1 MTPIRPAP
9 LRIGLAGGA
18 ALALT
23 LAAGA
28 ASAQTPATN
37 QDRLGAVVGALFG
50 DRLGL
55 SAMDQAWL
63 RGGRPLRD
71 GQTQFTGRV
80 DAGVRAG
87 TVSASAATRLRAD
100 YTALVDLENRYAAD
114 GISAQERADLNAR
127 YTALTQ
133 TLDSGAVGYGETD
146 TVAEG
151 RAAFDARVDAAVTA
165 RRLTRTEAT
174 RLKTD
179 YQALIQVES
188 RYKADGAISAAERAD
203 LDARLDALDLRVGD
217 GPAGQNGSAALPART
232 RLANLETSLAAA
244 ERAGAVTRADAADI
258 RVELGDLTR
267 LEAAYGRT
275 TPSSDD
281 TAYLTRRIGELES
294 RVRR

>member
-1 MTPIRPAP
+1 MT
-9 LRIGLAGGA
+9 RILSTGAA
-18 ALALT
+18 ALALAIT
-23 LAAGA
+23 AGA

-37 QDRLGAVVGALFG
+37 QDRLGVVVGALFG

-71 GQTQFTGRV
+71 GQSQFTGRI

-87 TVSASAATRLRAD
+87 SVSASAATRLRAD

-114 GISAQERADLNAR
+114 GISTQERADLNAR

-133 TLDSGAVGYGETD
+133 TLDSGAAGYGETS

-179 YQALIQVES
+179 YQALIQVET
-188 RYKADGAISAAERAD
+188 RYNADGSINATERAD
-203 LDARLDALDLRVGD
+203 LDARLDALDVRVGD
-217 GPAGQNGSAALPART
+217 GPSGQTGSTAPLSART
-232 RLANLETSLAAA
+232 RLANLEASVTSA

-267 LEAAYGRT
+267 LEAAYSRT
-275 TPSSDD
+275 SPSSDD
-281 TAYLTRRIGELES
+281 TAYLTRRIGELET

>member
-1 MTPIRPAP
+1 MT
-9 LRIGLAGGA
+9 RILSTGAA
-18 ALALT
+18 ALALAIT
-23 LAAGA
+23 AGA

-71 GQTQFTGRV
+71 GQSQFTGRV

-87 TVSASAATRLRAD
+87 SVSASAATRLRAD

-114 GISAQERADLNAR
+114 GISTQERADLNAR

-133 TLDSGAVGYGETD
+133 TLDSGAAGYGETS

-151 RAAFDARVDAAVTA
+151 RAAFDARVDAAVAA

-179 YQALIQVES
+179 YQALIQVET
-188 RYKADGAISAAERAD
+188 RYNADGSINATERAD
-203 LDARLDALDLRVGD
+203 LDARLDALDVRVGD
-217 GPAGQNGSAALPART
+217 GPSGQTGSTAPLPART
-232 RLANLETSLAAA
+232 RLANLETSVTSA

-267 LEAAYGRT
+267 LEAAYSRT
-275 TPSSDD
+275 SPSSDD
-281 TAYLTRRIGELES
+281 TAYLTRRIGELET

>member
-1 MTPIRPAP
+1 MT
-9 LRIGLAGGA
+9 RILSTGAA
-18 ALALT
+18 ALALAIT
-23 LAAGA
+23 AGA

-71 GQTQFTGRV
+71 GQSQFTGRI

-87 TVSASAATRLRAD
+87 SVSASAATRLRAD

-114 GISAQERADLNAR
+114 GISTQERADLNAR

-133 TLDSGAVGYGETD
+133 TLDSGATGYGETS

-151 RAAFDARVDAAVTA
+151 RAAFDARVDAAVAA

-179 YQALIQVES
+179 YQALIQVET
-188 RYKADGAISAAERAD
+188 RYNADGSINATERAD
-203 LDARLDALDLRVGD
+203 LDARLDALDVRVGD
-217 GPAGQNGSAALPART
+217 GPSGQTGSTAPLPART
-232 RLANLETSLAAA
+232 RLANLETSVTTA

-267 LEAAYGRT
+267 LEAAYSRT
-275 TPSSDD
+275 SPSSDD
-281 TAYLTRRIGELES
+281 TAYLTRRIGELET

>member
-1 MTPIRPAP
+1 MISPRIAPTRVAPTRAAATRVASIRIA
-9 LRIGLAGGA
+9 LAGA
-18 ALALT
+18 TALALT
-23 LAAGA
+23 LTAGA
-28 ASAQTPATN
+28 ASAQNQTPTN

-133 TLDSGAVGYGETD
+133 TLESGASGYGD
-146 TVAEG
+146 ANTVAEG
-151 RAAFDARVDAAVTA
+151 RAAFDARVDAAVSA
-165 RRLTRTEAT
+165 RRITRTEAT
-174 RLKTD
+174 RLKAD
-179 YQALIQVES
+179 YQAVIQIEN
-188 RYKADGAISAAERAD
+188 RYKADGSINATERARSGCPSGC
-203 LDARLDALDLRVGD
+203 A
-217 GPAGQNGSAALPART
+217 GPARRRRPGRSDADHRPARPHPSGQSGNQ
-232 RLANLETSLAAA
+232 RDGG
-244 ERAGAVTRADAADI
+244 GALGRCDPCGRRRHPRGAWRSDAA
-258 RVELGDLTR
+258 GGR
-267 LEAAYGRT
+267 L
-275 TPSSDD
+275 
-281 TAYLTRRIGELES
+281 
-294 RVRR
+294 

>member
-1 MTPIRPAP
+1 MT
-9 LRIGLAGGA
+9 RILSTGAA
-18 ALALT
+18 ALALAIT
-23 LAAGA
+23 AGA

-71 GQTQFTGRV
+71 GQSQFTGRV

-87 TVSASAATRLRAD
+87 SVSASAATRLRAD
-100 YTALVDLENRYAAD
+100 YIALVDLENRYAAD
-114 GISAQERADLNAR
+114 GISTQERADLNAR

-133 TLDSGAVGYGETD
+133 TLDSGAAGYGETS

-151 RAAFDARVDAAVTA
+151 RAAFDARVDAAVAA

-179 YQALIQVES
+179 YQALIQVET
-188 RYKADGAISAAERAD
+188 RYNADGSINATERAD
-203 LDARLDALDLRVGD
+203 LDARLDALDVRVGD
-217 GPAGQNGSAALPART
+217 GPSGQPGSTAPLPART
-232 RLANLETSLAAA
+232 RLADLETSVTSA

-267 LEAAYGRT
+267 LEAAYSRT
-275 TPSSDD
+275 SPSSDD
-281 TAYLTRRIGELES
+281 TTYLTRRIGELET

>member
-1 MTPIRPAP
+1 MT
-9 LRIGLAGGA
+9 RILSTGAA
-18 ALALT
+18 ALALAIT
-23 LAAGA
+23 AGA
-28 ASAQTPATN
+28 ASAQTPTTN

-71 GQTQFTGRV
+71 GQSQFTGRV

-87 TVSASAATRLRAD
+87 SVSASAATRLRAD
-100 YTALVDLENRYAAD
+100 YAALVDLENRYAAD
-114 GISAQERADLNAR
+114 GISTQERADLNAR

-133 TLDSGAVGYGETD
+133 TLDSGATGYGETS

-151 RAAFDARVDAAVTA
+151 RAAFDARVDAAVSA

-179 YQALIQVES
+179 YQALIQIET
-188 RYKADGAISAAERAD
+188 RYNADGSINATERAD
-203 LDARLDALDLRVGD
+203 LDARLDALDVRVGD
-217 GPAGQNGSAALPART
+217 GPSGQTGSTAPLPART
-232 RLANLETSLAAA
+232 QLANLETSVTTA

-267 LEAAYGRT
+267 LEAAYSRT
-275 TPSSDD
+275 SPSSDD
-281 TAYLTRRIGELES
+281 TAYLTRRIGELET

>member
-1 MTPIRPAP
+1 MT
-9 LRIGLAGGA
+9 RILSTGAA
-18 ALALT
+18 ALALAIT
-23 LAAGA
+23 AGA

-71 GQTQFTGRV
+71 GQSQFTGRI

-87 TVSASAATRLRAD
+87 SVSASAATKLRAD

-114 GISAQERADLNAR
+114 GISTQERADLNAR

-133 TLDSGAVGYGETD
+133 TLDSGAAGYGETS

-179 YQALIQVES
+179 YQALIQVET
-188 RYKADGAISAAERAD
+188 RYNADGSINATERAD
-203 LDARLDALDLRVGD
+203 LDARLDALDVRVGD
-217 GPAGQNGSAALPART
+217 GPSGQTGSTAPLPART
-232 RLANLETSLAAA
+232 RLANLETSVTSA

-267 LEAAYGRT
+267 LEAAYSRT
-275 TPSSDD
+275 SPSSDD
-281 TAYLTRRIGELES
+281 TAYLTRRIGELET